1 MAINVGGLGIC
12 GYLAKRELD
21 ARKKQIARIMREE
34 SLGQCQV
41 QLSTGKLVRMEKLRG
56 FSRCIIFA
64 GTPSHV
70 TACLAA
76 AEPNKER
83 LLERGVTLV
92 PLPLFG
98 AEEEGVP
105 PVPEGEDKRWRVTPV
120 RLGEW
125 ESWLLEQMRLAGK
138 TEADAAA
145 KGLYIGLRLDG
156 RVRASGVGMPPFER
170 FSLEL
175 APVGGAGAWSGLLD
189 GFDGRVSMFQ

>member
-1 MAINVGGLGIC
+1 MLNRSCCHIL
-12 GYLAKRELD
+12 
-21 ARKKQIARIMREE
+21 
-34 SLGQCQV
+34 QV

-98 AEEEGVP
+98 AEEVGVP

-125 ESWLLEQMRLAGK
+125 ESWLLEQMRLAG
-138 TEADAAA
+138 ERLSRADPWGLLADAREKLSTTPGIALPSLQGKRRRTQQPRA
-145 KGLYIGLRLDG
+145 CTSVSASTG
-156 RVRASGVGMPPFER
+156 ASGLPGWACRHSSASASSWHP
-170 FSLEL
+170 S
-175 APVGGAGAWSGLLD
+175 GAQARGAACST
-189 GFDGRVSMFQ
+189 VSTAA